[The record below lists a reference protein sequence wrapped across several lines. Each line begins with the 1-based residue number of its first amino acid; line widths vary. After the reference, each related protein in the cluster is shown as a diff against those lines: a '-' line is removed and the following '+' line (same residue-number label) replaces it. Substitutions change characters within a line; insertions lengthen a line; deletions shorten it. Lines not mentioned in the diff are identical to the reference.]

1 MSANVYKPE
10 PIATSKVK
18 LTRELGE
25 LIETLA
31 ENTHEVWSQK
41 RMKEGWTYG
50 PQRND
55 AKKKHPD
62 LVPYSELTET
72 EKSYDRVVVTQVV
85 KVILALG
92 YKIRK

>member
-1 MSANVYKPE
+1 MSANGYKPK

-18 LTRELGE
+18 LTPGLGN
-25 LIETLA
+25 LIEKLA

-41 RMKEGWTYG
+41 RMNEGWTYG
-50 PQRND
+50 SQRND
-55 AKKKHPD
+55 RKKKHPD
-62 LVPYSELTET
+62 LVPYSDLTKA